1 MKTANNIQ
9 TNPATENNMYLQLAS
24 TNGNRVNIIY
34 RIPGYPTA
42 KAGNGGFQ
50 SLQSL
55 WKLLR
60 KRCFIIVVAM
70 LGGLASYS
78 QDIIRQTGDMAASV
92 DIVHQVDSVKQE
104 FSQQGFVVVKEAA
117 VQMESEYELPIVVP
131 LNQGTLYQFVFIGD
145 ITSKLYEVRMY
156 DWDEKQVVYVKKQ
169 WGDVDGNVIS
179 YAYVP
184 QFSEYHMIKPVQVN
198 KTKKDLGG
206 YILLFKKVA

>member
-1 MKTANNIQ
+1 MKTANTIQ
-9 TNPATENNMYLQLAS
+9 TNSATANYMQLVS
-24 TNGNRVNIIY
+24 TNGNHVNIIY
-34 RIPGYPTA
+34 RTPGYPTA
-42 KAGNGGFQ
+42 RTGNGGFQ

-60 KRCFIIVVAM
+60 KRCFIIIVAM

-78 QDIIRQTGDMAASV
+78 QDIIRQTGDMAADV
-92 DIVHQVDSVKQE
+92 AIVHQVDSIKQE
-104 FSQQGFVVVKEAA
+104 FNRQGFVVVKEAA

-156 DWDEKQVVYVKKQ
+156 DWNEKQVVYLKKQ

-198 KTKKDLGG
+198 KKKKELGG